1 MQVRDV
7 MTHAVVSVQPGTQLR
22 DVARLLAA
30 HRISGVPIIDEG
42 GTCVGVVSEGDL
54 LIKHASHAQASRQA
68 LDWIFGER
76 HDPDET
82 RRRAATIAEE
92 AMTSPPIV
100 IEPDRPIREAATLMV
115 DHGVNRLPVID
126 NGRLVG
132 IVSRADL
139 VRAYLRLDEEIVR
152 LVREDVLRRTMW
164 LDPADFEVTAK
175 EGIVRIQGSVD
186 RRSTARIVAR
196 LIGVVEGVVRVE
208 SDLRW
213 EVDDTRL
220 KPAGETEH
228 EPGSASMSARERP
241 QPLHR

>member
-7 MTHAVVSVQPGTQLR
+7 MTDAVVSVGRGTQLR
-22 DVARLLAA
+22 DIARLLAA
-30 HRISGVPIIDEG
+30 HRISGVPVVDEDDA
-42 GTCVGVVSEGDL
+42 CVGVVSEGDL
-54 LIKHASHAQASRQA
+54 LVKHASRAQASRQP

-76 HDPDET
+76 RDPDEA
-82 RRRAATIAEE
+82 RRRGATIAEE
-92 AMTSPPIV
+92 AMTSPPI
-100 IEPDRPIREAATLMV
+100 IIGPDRPIREAATLMV
-115 DHGVNRLPVID
+115 DHGVNRLPVVD
-126 NGRLVG
+126 SGRLVG

-164 LDPADFEVTAK
+164 LDPADFEVTAN
-175 EGIVRIQGSVD
+175 EGIVGILGSVD
-186 RRSTARIVAR
+186 RRSTAQIVVR

-208 SDLRW
+208 SELTW

-220 KPAGETEH
+220 EPAGETEH
-228 EPGSASMSARERP
+228 EPGSASVTARERP

>member
-7 MTHAVVSVQPGTQLR
+7 MTDAVVSVERGTKLR
-22 DVARLLAA
+22 EVARLLAT
-30 HRISGVPIIDEG
+30 HRISGLPIVDEDG
-42 GTCVGVVSEGDL
+42 ACVGVVSEGDL
-54 LIKHASHAQASRQA
+54 LVKQASHARASRHP
-68 LDWIFGER
+68 LDWIFGEQP
-76 HDPDET
+76 DPDET

-92 AMTSPPIV
+92 AMSSPPI
-100 IEPDRPIREAATLMV
+100 IIGPDRPIREAATLMV
-115 DHGVNRLPVID
+115 NHGVNRLPVID
-126 NGRLVG
+126 DGRLVG

-139 VRAYLRLDEEIVR
+139 VRAYLRLDEEVVR
-152 LVREDVLRRTMW
+152 LVREDLLRRKMW
-164 LDPADFEVTAK
+164 LDPADFEVTAS
-175 EGIVRIQGSVD
+175 EGIVRISGTVD

-213 EVDDTRL
+213 EVDDSRL
-220 KPAGETEH
+220 EPPGETEH